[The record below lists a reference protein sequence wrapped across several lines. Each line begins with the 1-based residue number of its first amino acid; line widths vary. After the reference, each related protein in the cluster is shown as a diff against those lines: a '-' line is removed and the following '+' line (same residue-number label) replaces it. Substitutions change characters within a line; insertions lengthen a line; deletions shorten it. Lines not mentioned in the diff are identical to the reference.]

1 MPFEKI
7 KENAEEVQ
15 ENAKAFIE
23 SNVAYYRLLG
33 FKIAI
38 KSTIMLLKIFLIAIC
53 IVMVLLFFSIA
64 GALAIGNALNSNS
77 TGFLIVG
84 GIYLVFAIII
94 FLIKNRIVEKPIID
108 IFSDIFFDD

>member
-1 MPFEKI
+1 MPFEKL

-23 SNVAYYRLLG
+23 SNIAYYRLLG

-38 KSTIMLLKIFLIAIC
+38 KSTTMLLKIFLITIC
-53 IVMVLLFFSIA
+53 VVMVLLFFSIA
-64 GALAIGNALNSNS
+64 GALVLGSALNSNS
-77 TGFLIVG
+77 LGFLIVG
-84 GIYLVFAIII
+84 GIYLVLGLVIY
-94 FLIKNRIVEKPIID
+94 LVKNKIVERPIID

>member
-1 MPFEKI
+1 MPFEKL

-23 SNVAYYRLLG
+23 SNIAYYRLLG

-38 KSTIMLLKIFLIAIC
+38 KSTTMLLKIFLITIC
-53 IVMVLLFFSIA
+53 VVMVLLFFSIA
-64 GALAIGNALNSNS
+64 GALAIGSSLNSNS
-77 TGFLIVG
+77 LGFLIVG
-84 GIYLVFAIII
+84 GIYLVLGLVIY
-94 FLIKNRIVEKPIID
+94 LIKNKIVEKPIID